1 MSDRSQRREQ
11 SRSEPEVAD
20 SVDLKR
26 DIEELDRLM
35 QGFSGE
41 LRKLEEGLK
50 TLAAFLERMRKRT
63 TPSGT
68 DSIH

>member
-1 MSDRSQRREQ
+1 MSDRSQRREP
-11 SRSEPEVAD
+11 SRPEPKGED
-20 SVDLKR
+20 TVDLKR

-50 TLAAFLERMRKRT
+50 TLAAFLERMRKRAT
-63 TPSGT
+63 SSGSDT
-68 DSIH
+68 IH